1 MILNIYERT
10 FIIWFAIFKKDCFAF
25 VFTSFLLSLRGIPIT
40 RNDVAIYFFNRI
52 RNINRKGELALWA
65 CSVNLFLKLR
75 IKNMNYEKLT
85 SKRKRF
91 VDYLKTVNLNKKSNA
106 QIAEELGIDL
116 STFYLYRRNKE
127 LIKIAEQEK
136 AKDMNRNLTPILHTL
151 VDKALEGDV
160 RAIKLFLDR
169 YDDNKENKSPSA
181 GKKLT
186 PDMVID
192 IIHKILKRKK
202 RRKK

>member
-1 MILNIYERT
+1 
-10 FIIWFAIFKKDCFAF
+10 
-25 VFTSFLLSLRGIPIT
+25 
-40 RNDVAIYFFNRI
+40 
-52 RNINRKGELALWA
+52 
-65 CSVNLFLKLR
+65 
-75 IKNMNYEKLT
+75 MNYEKLT

-91 VDYLKTVNLNKKSNA
+91 VDYLKTVNPNKKSNA
-106 QIAEELGIDL
+106 QVAEELGIDL

-136 AKDMNRNLTPILHTL
+136 EKDMDRNLTPILHSL
-151 VDKALEGDV
+151 VNKALEGDV

-186 PDMVID
+186 PDMVIS
-192 IIHKILKRKK
+192 IINKILKSKK